1 MKILSLLFLCASLLL
16 ANNLNATQE
25 PPELQE
31 AATLYDSAVKL
42 YDEGKYNGAVPLA
55 KRALEI
61 REKLL
66 PPNDIRVSTSLTS
79 LGKIYVANKDYKLA
93 RAVFQRLLDIQEK
106 QFGPENLRL
115 AETLEWLGM
124 LHYQAENSRESEASY
139 KRALAIR
146 EKGFGSNH
154 AEVARSLFALAQFYR
169 AERRLQPAVETY
181 TRALTLYGQLGGT
194 DSPDFRQVSEAFSC
208 LGYTHNKPE
217 LFKQVHA
224 IWQQFASQ
232 EAREPEYG
240 QVLNGRAISLP
251 RPDYPDGAR
260 SLRLSGTVVVKV
272 LIDEQG
278 KVIKAEDMCQGPP
291 YLSEASVAAAFKAR
305 FTPTKL
311 SGMPVRVN
319 GIIQYNF
326 VHQ

>member
-1 MKILSLLFLCASLLL
+1 MKILSLLFLCISLLF
-16 ANNLNATQE
+16 ATNLNATQE

-42 YDEGKYNGAVPLA
+42 YDEGKYNEAVPPA

-66 PPNDIRVSTSLTS
+66 PPNDIRISTSLTL
-79 LGKIYVANKDYKLA
+79 LGKIYAANKDYKPA
-93 RAVFQRLLDIQEK
+93 RAVFQHLLDIQEK

-115 AETLEWLGM
+115 AETLDWLGM
-124 LHYQAENSRESEASY
+124 LYYQAGNSREAEASY

-146 EKGFGSNH
+146 EKGFGSSH

-169 AERRLQPAVETY
+169 AERRLEPAVEDY
-181 TRALTLYGQLGGT
+181 SRALTLYGQLSGT
-194 DSPDFRQVSEAFSC
+194 ESPEFKRVSEAFSC
-208 LGYTHNKPE
+208 LGYTQQKPE
-217 LFKQVHA
+217 LFKQVRA
-224 IWQQFASQ
+224 IWEQFASR
-232 EAREPEYG
+232 EAREPDYSRI
-240 QVLNGRAISLP
+240 LNGRAISLP

-260 SLRLSGTVVVKV
+260 ALRLGGVIVVKV
-272 LIDEQG
+272 IIDEEG
-278 KVIKAEDMCQGPP
+278 KVVSAEDMCQGPH
-291 YLSEASVAAAFKAR
+291 YLSEASVAAAFRAR

-311 SGMPVRVN
+311 SGMPVRVT

-326 VHQ
+326 VH